1 VASEALSTFTLW
13 AAADPGTC
21 RSLVGC
27 LASSVSG
34 MSESQ
39 HLSTYIERSAAEVYA
54 YVGGAGATAIRR
66 NLAIL
71 KRLLER

>member
-1 VASEALSTFTLW
+1 
-13 AAADPGTC
+13 
-21 RSLVGC
+21 
-27 LASSVSG
+27 

-66 NLAIL
+66 DLAIL